1 VKQVGWVYLV
11 AAGFFEIAYTTAFRY
26 IAGWAKP
33 WPIAI
38 FALSSVLSLYLLW
51 RALETVPLGTAYA
64 VWTGMGAAG
73 TAIIGMIWFQEPS
86 TTVRLVLLTF
96 LIGSI
101 VGLKLTSA

>member
-1 VKQVGWVYLV
+1 VGWVYLF
-11 AAGFFEIAYTTAFRY
+11 AAGFFEITGTTAFRY
-26 IAGWAKP
+26 IVGWAKP

-38 FALSSVLSLYLLW
+38 FALSGVSSLYLLW

-86 TTVRLVLLTF
+86 TTVRLVLLIF